1 MATLNTT
8 LAISSTNVSS
18 DSLSLSIS
26 DVLTVAN
33 PSVGLSRATITTADN
48 QEIYDEAL
56 SAAAYIYVKNL
67 DVTNY
72 VLLQTTASVVWGRLG
87 PGEVILFSIDPA
99 AGLELRANSA
109 SCIVEYAYWTKG

>member
-26 DVLTVAN
+26 DVLAVAN

-56 SAAAYIYVKNL
+56 DVVSYIYVKNL
-67 DVTNY
+67 DPTNY
-72 VLLQTTASVVWGRLG
+72 IKLQTTASVVWGRLH
-87 PGEVILFSIDPA
+87 PGEAILFAIHTD
-99 AGLELRANSA
+99 AGLELRADTA
-109 SCIVEYAYWTKG
+109 SCIVEYAYWTKA